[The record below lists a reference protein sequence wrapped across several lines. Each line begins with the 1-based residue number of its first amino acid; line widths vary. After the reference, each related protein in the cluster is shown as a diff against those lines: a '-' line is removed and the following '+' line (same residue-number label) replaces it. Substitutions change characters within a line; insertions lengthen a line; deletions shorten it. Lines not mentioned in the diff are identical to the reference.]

1 MICDRCLSYDHFCH
15 PRITDCLSGR
25 PVTLF
30 WISNAGGLLVM
41 YLTKLLYRI
50 EQRGREEIACLE
62 AWLMVRR
69 RDEAIEER

>member
-1 MICDRCLSYDHFCH
+1 
-15 PRITDCLSGR
+15 
-25 PVTLF
+25 
-30 WISNAGGLLVM
+30 M